1 VSEPAEGLVRK
12 TPGSRIRRWIRRLI
26 VLASG
31 MTAVVGVLTLAHFPW
46 DVDQADT
53 STLSDSSRLFY
64 EQAYAL
70 SSPKI
75 DYGAAK
81 VSQPTESPH
90 YEPVSEF
97 MRQYGL
103 EETRV
108 LEIGAGAGAL
118 QDVVDNYV
126 GLDIAESARSNFHKP
141 FVQGSATDLPFAD
154 GQFDVIWTLWTL
166 EHVPNPEKAL
176 SEMRRV
182 VTDGGYLYVAPM
194 WDVPWWRP
202 RGYDLLPYSELDL
215 KGKVVRSTVAPVQQ
229 SLPYI
234 CLHRIPA
241 HAVRSAWWYMTG
253 APTRLRYKKLEPLYE
268 RFLGPDSDAV
278 NSLDAFEAA
287 LWFKSR
293 GDECL
298 NCVSGL
304 HAVVR
309 TWGHALIIRVHK

>member
-1 VSEPAEGLVRK
+1 MAEPVKGLVGK
-12 TPGSRIRRWIRRLI
+12 TPVSRIRKWIRRLI

-31 MTAVVGVLTLAHFPW
+31 ITAVVGVLTLAHFPW

-75 DYGAAK
+75 NYGAAK
-81 VSQPTESPH
+81 VSKPTESPH
-90 YEPVSEF
+90 HQPVSEF

-103 EETRV
+103 EEKRV

-118 QDVVDNYV
+118 QDVVDSYV

-141 FVQGSATDLPFAD
+141 FVQGSATNLPFED

-182 VTDGGYLYVAPM
+182 VTKGGYLYVAPM
-194 WDVPWWRP
+194 WNVPWWRP
-202 RGYDLLPYSELDL
+202 RGDRSAPVFRSRFQ
-215 KGKVVRSTVAPVQQ
+215 GQGGPVGGGSGSTVVA
-229 SLPYI
+229 I
-234 CLHRIPA
+234 CLPSSDP
-241 HAVRSAWWYMTG
+241 RSRSPFRVVVYDRRSHETALQEAG
-253 APTRLRYKKLEPLYE
+253 APLR
-268 RFLGPDSDAV
+268 A
-278 NSLDAFEAA
+278 
-287 LWFKSR
+287 
-293 GDECL
+293 
-298 NCVSGL
+298 VSG
-304 HAVVR
+304 A
-309 TWGHALIIRVHK
+309 G

>member
-1 VSEPAEGLVRK
+1 VPEPAEGLVGK
-12 TPGSRIRRWIRRLI
+12 TSVSRTRRALRRLA
-26 VLASG
+26 VLAG
-31 MTAVVGVLTLAHFPW
+31 AGAAVVGVLTLAHFPW
-46 DVDQADT
+46 DVDQADD
-53 STLSDSSRLFY
+53 STLSASSRLFY

-70 SSPKI
+70 SSPNI
-75 DYGAAK
+75 NYDAAK
-81 VSQPTESPH
+81 ATKPAESLH
-90 YEPVSEF
+90 YQPVSEF
-97 MRQYGL
+97 VRQYGL
-103 EETRV
+103 EEKRV

-141 FVQGSATDLPFAD
+141 FVQGSATDLPFED
-154 GQFDVIWTLWTL
+154 GQFDVIWTVWTL

-182 VTDGGYLYVAPM
+182 VADDGYLYVAPA

-202 RGYDLLPYSELDL
+202 LGYDLLPESELDL
-215 KGKVVRSTVAPVQQ
+215 KGRVVRSVVAPIQQ
-229 SLPYI
+229 TLPYI

-241 HAVRSAWWYMTG
+241 HAIRSGWWHLTG
-253 APTRLRYKKLEPLYE
+253 TPTTLRYKKLEPLYE
-268 RFLGPDSDAV
+268 RYLGPDSDAV
-278 NSLDAFEAA
+278 NALDAFEAA

-304 HAVVR
+304 HEVVR
-309 TWGHALIIRVHK
+309 TWGHDLIIRVNK